1 MLRRSVSMMH
11 QLIIDICNILVDIRG
26 ALYYIFMT
34 LKGM

>member
-1 MLRRSVSMMH
+1 MWQRSMSMIH
-11 QLIIDICNILVDIRG
+11 QLLVDICNALVEIRG

>member
-1 MLRRSVSMMH
+1 MMH

>member
-1 MLRRSVSMMH
+1 MH

>member
-1 MLRRSVSMMH
+1 MLRRSMSMMN